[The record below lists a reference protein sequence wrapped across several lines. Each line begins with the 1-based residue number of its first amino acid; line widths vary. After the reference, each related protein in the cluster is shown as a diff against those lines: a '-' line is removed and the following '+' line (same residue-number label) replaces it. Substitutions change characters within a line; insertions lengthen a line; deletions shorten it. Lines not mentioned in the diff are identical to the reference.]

1 MNRFLPLVG
10 GWCVLLIGLPVMGQ
24 ETDWVPAPEPV
35 IWRSLRDTHLPGA
48 DWRFVEAMRTDRAE
62 AAEYLRRPR
71 AVNDTVELEA
81 GLLLRRAGQKAWIS
95 RVLAM
100 RAVCPEGRM
109 ERKDENG
116 EWTPYPGR
124 PGTVVKVRWICSL
137 P

>member
-10 GWCVLLIGLPVMGQ
+10 GWCVPLIGLPVMGQ

-35 IWRSLRDTHLPGA
+35 IWRSLRDTHLPERIGVLSK
-48 DWRFVEAMRTDRAE
+48 RCGLDRAE

-81 GLLLRRAGQKAWIS
+81 GLLLRRAGQEAWTS